1 MTDILSFFT
10 SDCASGFKKKVIF
23 YESEGGYLPTLTRV
37 FYVGGWISPTPLK
50 DRKR

>member
-23 YESEGGYLPTLTRV
+23 YESEGGYVPTLTRV
-37 FYVGGWISPTPLK
+37 FYVGETISPNPVK